1 MLFLHQCCPTSF
13 FSKKSR
19 LICRVDISD
28 LYILHTSYTAITG
41 YRTEQMPVTRGDHS
55 NFVRQ
60 YIIEEVILAEKEV
73 NCNFLLHCHTKLT
86 NRRVGSAVS
95 NDENMDRKTMSIFK
109 DIFLYQSP
117 GGCNNCC
124 TREKH
129 MTSECRKGK

>member
-1 MLFLHQCCPTSF
+1 MYVNLNVSIIKEYFE
-13 FSKKSR
+13 KKIF

-73 NCNFLLHCHTKLT
+73 NCNK
-86 NRRVGSAVS
+86 
-95 NDENMDRKTMSIFK
+95 
-109 DIFLYQSP
+109 
-117 GGCNNCC
+117 
-124 TREKH
+124 
-129 MTSECRKGK
+129 